1 MTKRPNFADILFLMD
16 ILISNISNYIKS
28 DVFSNRTEDLLI
40 KNLVF
45 DSRKLNEIEGTVFF
59 AIKTLSNNGEK
70 YIPELYLNGVR
81 VFVVENLPIDYSNYL
96 DTCFI
101 VVKNT
106 IEALQSIAKVKRN
119 RFQNPIIAIT
129 GSNGKT
135 IVKDWISQLIE
146 NDKKVFK
153 SPRSYNSQIGVA
165 LSIWNLNEDDDFGII
180 EAGISQKGEMYK
192 LEEMIRP
199 KVGIITNIGDAHQVY
214 FNSIEE
220 KIQEKILLFKNSDTI
235 IYCIDNKEIDKEI
248 QKEYKDSGKELI
260 GWGFDKKACFKL
272 QNIDTKKNLTIIN
285 YIYKDVKASFSIP
298 FIDNASIENSINAF
312 IACLVIGIDNEALKE
327 RTKHLQ
333 SLEMR
338 LQMKEGINH
347 TLIINDSYSSDLMSL
362 ELALTFLNQQNSEL
376 RKTAVL
382 SDITQSYID
391 QKELYLAINK
401 LLIEKKID
409 KLIGIGEGFEKNQS
423 LLTIN
428 NTIYSSTQ
436 DFLKDSSLKDFKE
449 EIILIK
455 GARKF
460 EFEKISRF
468 FEKKTHETVLEIN
481 LSALAHNVNYFKTKL
496 KEGVKLMAMVKAH
509 SYGSGGFEIASTLA
523 NHKIDYLTVAFADEG
538 AELRNNGITL
548 PIMVMSPEKESIAKI
563 IYYDLE
569 PEVYSISILRE
580 LIEAKKDYDLLDNK
594 KELSIHIKLDTGMHR
609 LGMEEHDL
617 EELVDILKANKYIK
631 IRSIFSH
638 LAGSDNP
645 ELDFFTKEQIAL
657 FETLSTRLLKEFDY
671 PILRHIAN
679 SAAIIRFPEA
689 QYNMVRLG
697 IGMYGIGISE
707 QDEKKLRYV
716 HRLKTTLTLKRK
728 ISKGES
734 VSYNRNYIAEEERT
748 IGVIPIGYADGL
760 NRKRGNGNGRV
771 WINGQL
777 APILGSICMDMCM
790 IDITNIDCRE
800 GDEVVIFGEEY
811 SVNNIAKELGTISYE
826 VFTTV
831 SSRVKRVFYQE

>member
-16 ILISNISNYIKS
+16 ILLSNISNYIKS
-28 DVFSNRTEDLLI
+28 EVYSTRREDFLI

-45 DSRKLNEIEGTVFF
+45 DSRKLSEIEGTVFF

-81 VFVVENLPIDYSNYL
+81 VFVVENLPNDYSNYK

-101 VVKNT
+101 LVENT
-106 IEALQSIAKVKRN
+106 VEALQSLAKAKRD
-119 RFQNPIIAIT
+119 RFNNPIIAIT

-135 IVKDWISQLIE
+135 IVKDWISQLID

-165 LSIWNLNEDDDFGII
+165 LSIWNLKEEDDLGII
-180 EAGISQKGEMYK
+180 EAGISQKGEMTK

-199 KVGIITNIGDAHQVY
+199 KVGIMTNIGDAHQVY
-214 FNSIEE
+214 FSSIKE
-220 KIQEKILLFKNSDTI
+220 KIQEKILLFRNSDTI

-248 QKEYKDSGKELI
+248 QKAYKDSGKELI
-260 GWGFDKKACFKL
+260 GWGLNPKASFRL
-272 QNIDTKKNLTIIN
+272 ENIETKKNQTIIT
-285 YIYKDVKASFSIP
+285 YLYKNTQASFSIP
-298 FIDNASIENSINAF
+298 FIDKASIENSINAF
-312 IACLVIGIDNEALKE
+312 IACLVIGIDKELLSE

-376 RKTAVL
+376 KKTAIL
-382 SDITQSYID
+382 SDITQSNID
-391 QKELYLAINK
+391 QKELYLGINK
-401 LLIEKKID
+401 LLIEKNID
-409 KLIGIGEGFEKNQS
+409 NLIGIGEGFVKNQAI
-423 LLTIN
+423 LTID

-436 DFLKDSSLKDFKE
+436 DFLKKCSLKDFKE

-468 FEKKTHETVLEIN
+468 FEKKAHETVLEIN

-523 NHKIDYLTVAFADEG
+523 NQNIDYLTVAFADEG
-538 AELRNNGITL
+538 AELRNNGINL

-563 IYYDLE
+563 IHYDLE
-569 PEVYSISILRE
+569 PEVYSISILKE
-580 LIEAKKDYDLLDNK
+580 LIEAKKEYDLLDNK
-594 KELSIHIKLDTGMHR
+594 KELNIHIKLDTGMHR
-609 LGMEEHDL
+609 LGMEEENL
-617 EELVDILKANKYIK
+617 EELIDILKANKHIK
-631 IRSIFSH
+631 IKSIFSH
-638 LAGSDNP
+638 LAGADNP
-645 ELDFFTKEQIAL
+645 ELDDFTKKQISL
-657 FETLSTRLLKEFDY
+657 FETLSSRLLKEFDY

-707 QDEKKLRYV
+707 EDEKKLRYV
-716 HRLKTTLTLKRK
+716 HRLKTVLTLKRK
-728 ISKGES
+728 IAIGES
-734 VSYNRNYIAEEERT
+734 VSYNRNYIAKQERM

-760 NRKRGNGNGRV
+760 NRKRGNGNGKV

-777 APILGSICMDMCM
+777 APILGSVCMDMCM
-790 IDITNIDCRE
+790 IDITGIDCRE

-811 SVNNIAKELGTISYE
+811 SVNNIAKELETIAYE

>member
-1 MTKRPNFADILFLMD
+1 MD
-16 ILISNISNYIKS
+16 FLISNISNYIKS
-28 DVFSNRTEDLLI
+28 EVYSTRREDFLI

-45 DSRKLNEIEGTVFF
+45 DSRKLSEVDGTVFF
-59 AIKTLSNNGEK
+59 AIITLSNNGEK
-70 YIPELYLNGVR
+70 YIPELYLSGVR
-81 VFVVENLPIDYSNYL
+81 VFVVENLPNDHSNYK
-96 DTCFI
+96 DTCF
-101 VVKNT
+101 VLVENT
-106 IEALQSIAKVKRN
+106 IEALQSLAKAKRE
-119 RFQNPIIAIT
+119 RFHNPIIAIT

-135 IVKDWISQLIE
+135 IVKDWISQLID

-165 LSIWNLNEDDDFGII
+165 LSIWNLKEDDELGII
-180 EAGISQKGEMYK
+180 EAGISQKGEMK
-192 LEEMIRP
+192 RLEDMIKP
-199 KVGIITNIGDAHQVY
+199 KVGIMTNIGDAHQVY
-214 FNSIEE
+214 FSSIEE
-220 KIQEKILLFKNSDTI
+220 KIQEKILLFRNSDTI

-248 QKEYKDSGKELI
+248 QKAYKDSGKELI
-260 GWGFDKKACFKL
+260 GWGLNPKASFRL
-272 QNIDTKKNLTIIN
+272 ENIETKKNQTIIN
-285 YIYKDVKASFSIP
+285 YIYKDRHSSFSIP
-298 FIDNASIENSINAF
+298 FIDKASIENSINAF
-312 IACLVIGIDNEALKE
+312 IACLVIGIDKELLSE

-362 ELALTFLNQQNSEL
+362 ELALTFLNQQNNEL
-376 RKTAVL
+376 KKTAIL
-382 SDITQSYID
+382 SDITQSNID
-391 QKELYLAINK
+391 QKELYLGINK
-401 LLIEKKID
+401 LLIEKNID
-409 KLIGIGEGFEKNQS
+409 NLIGIGEGFVRNQS

-428 NTIYSSTQ
+428 NAIYTSTQ
-436 DFLKDSSLKDFKE
+436 DFLRNCSLKEFKE

-468 FEKKTHETVLEIN
+468 FEKKAHETVLEIN

-496 KEGVKLMAMVKAH
+496 KQGVKLMAMVKAH

-523 NHKIDYLTVAFADEG
+523 NQNIDYLTVAFADEG
-538 AELRNNGITL
+538 AELRNNGINL

-563 IYYDLE
+563 IHYDLE
-569 PEVYSISILRE
+569 PEVYSISILKE
-580 LIEAKKDYDLLDNK
+580 LIEAKKEYDLLDNK
-594 KELSIHIKLDTGMHR
+594 KELNIHIKLDTGMHR
-609 LGMEEHDL
+609 LGIEEESL
-617 EELVDILKANKYIK
+617 EELIYILKANKNIK
-631 IRSIFSH
+631 INSIFSH
-638 LAGSDNP
+638 LAGADNP
-645 ELDFFTKEQIAL
+645 ELDDFTKKQIAL
-657 FETLSTRLLKEFDY
+657 FETLSSRLLKEFDY

-707 QDEKKLRYV
+707 KEEKKLRYV

-728 ISKGES
+728 IAIGES

-777 APILGSICMDMCM
+777 APIIGSICMDMCM
-790 IDITNIDCRE
+790 IDITGIDCSE

-811 SVNNIAKELGTISYE
+811 SVNNIAKELQTIAYE